1 MSLPRPLPRRAVYG
15 ACDDVRRPVGNHR
28 MRPGSEVARRTARPH
43 GGRRGPRRAHRCA
56 ARSGRPRTD
65 RQDPPLPA
73 RARRRGCRTRSGS
86 TTFAQNRRR
95 GHLGH
100 ARARRDEHARGRARR
115 RAADPRSRMGR
126 RDRPAP
132 RRLERPALRPSAHV
146 ERSRRHR
153 RAAAQPAQSAA
164 RARVDHARVPRRAH
178 VRLRRIGRHGATL
191 PRTSRRSRRAGPGA
205 HHPGALRHASG
216 RDARPGLVRRRQ
228 GRLSDRSWDE
238 LAFAPALE
246 LAARVRARELSS
258 VELVE
263 LYLDRIAQLD
273 PELNAYVTVDADGAL
288 AAARAADAAEPES
301 PFHGVP
307 IPIKDLNET
316 ARLRTTYSTKAY
328 ANNVPQID
336 AAVVRRIREAGFV
349 VLGKTNTPELGT
361 IAMTESEL
369 NGVCRNP
376 WDTSRTPGG
385 SSGGAAA
392 ATAAGLRPIA
402 HGTDGGGSIR
412 IPASCCGLFGLKPSR
427 GRVSPAPYGS
437 GTLGLSTSGPIART
451 VRDAAALLDAMAG
464 TETGDAYFAPEPEQ
478 PFLVEA
484 SSAPGALRIAVT
496 TTPPVDVPVDPECVA
511 AVRSAAELLTELGH
525 DVRDATPAW
534 TFDELVPSFVRIWQV
549 GPATAGIADLAL
561 LEPINRMLAE
571 QARATSSPEH
581 VLAIMELQRVSR
593 QVIAFWN
600 DVDVLLT
607 PTLALPPVPVGWTFE
622 ETGGD
627 AALAFSRQW
636 LFTPFTAVFNVTGQP
651 AMSVPLHTSETG
663 LPIGV
668 QFVARPYAEAT
679 LLRLAAQLEEA
690 RPWAGR

>member
-191 PRTSRRSRRAGPGA
+191 SRTSRRSRRAGPGA
-205 HHPGALRHASG
+205 HHPGALRHAPG

-228 GRLSDRSWDE
+228 GRLSQRSWDE

-263 LYLDRIAQLD
+263 LYLDRIARLD

-307 IPIKDLNET
+307 IPIKDLTET
-316 ARLRTTYSTKAY
+316 ADLRTTYSTKA
-328 ANNVPQID
+328 
-336 AAVVRRIREAGFV
+336 F
-349 VLGKTNTPELGT
+349 
-361 IAMTESEL
+361 EL

-392 ATAAGLRPIA
+392 ATAAGLCPIA

-427 GRVSPAPYGS
+427 GRVSPSPYGS
-437 GTLGLSTSGPIART
+437 GSLGLGTSAPVART
-451 VRDAAALLDAMAG
+451 VRDAAALLDVMAG
-464 TETGDAYFAPEPEQ
+464 YETGDSFVAPEPQ
-478 PFLVEA
+478 RPFLAEA
-484 SSAPGALRIAVT
+484 SAEPGRLRVAVT
-496 TTPPVDVPVDPECVA
+496 TSPPLQVPVDPVCA
-511 AVRSAAELLTELGH
+511 AAAESAAELLAELGH
-525 DVRDATPAW
+525 DVQEATP
-534 TFDELVPSFVRIWQV
+534 
-549 GPATAGIADLAL
+549 
-561 LEPINRMLAE
+561 
-571 QARATSSPEH
+571 
-581 VLAIMELQRVSR
+581 
-593 QVIAFWN
+593 
-600 DVDVLLT
+600 
-607 PTLALPPVPVGWTFE
+607 
-622 ETGGD
+622 
-627 AALAFSRQW
+627 
-636 LFTPFTAVFNVTGQP
+636 
-651 AMSVPLHTSETG
+651 
-663 LPIGV
+663 
-668 QFVARPYAEAT
+668 
-679 LLRLAAQLEEA
+679 
-690 RPWAGR
+690 PW